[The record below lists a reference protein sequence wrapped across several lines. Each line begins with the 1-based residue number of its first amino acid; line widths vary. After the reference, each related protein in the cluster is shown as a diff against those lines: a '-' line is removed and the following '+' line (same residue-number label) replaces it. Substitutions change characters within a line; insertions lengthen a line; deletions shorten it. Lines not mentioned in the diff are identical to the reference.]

1 MHLLQAQDS
10 SPLDADEAI
19 DLGQSPGDVVVL
31 SAADTELSALA
42 LASQS
47 LDDDGMRLR
56 ITNLGMLKH
65 PYSVDLYVEAVLAD
79 AKLVV
84 VRALGGQSYWQYL
97 IEQVVLAAQENG
109 TAVVLPGDD
118 KPDPELAA
126 LSTVSPSFMT
136 IFGNA

>member
-47 LDDDGMRLR
+47 LENDGTRLR
-56 ITNLGMLKH
+56 IANLGMLKH

-79 AKLVV
+79 AKLVI
-84 VRALGGQSYWQYL
+84 VRALGAEL
-97 IEQVVLAAQENG
+97 LAIFDRTSRACCPG
-109 TAVVLPGDD
+109 KGHGRCFTAWR
-118 KPDPELAA
+118 
-126 LSTVSPSFMT
+126 
-136 IFGNA
+136 

>member
-47 LDDDGMRLR
+47 LMMMVCAFASR
-56 ITNLGMLKH
+56 TW
-65 PYSVDLYVEAVLAD
+65 AC
-79 AKLVV
+79 
-84 VRALGGQSYWQYL
+84 
-97 IEQVVLAAQENG
+97 
-109 TAVVLPGDD
+109 
-118 KPDPELAA
+118 
-126 LSTVSPSFMT
+126 
-136 IFGNA
+136 